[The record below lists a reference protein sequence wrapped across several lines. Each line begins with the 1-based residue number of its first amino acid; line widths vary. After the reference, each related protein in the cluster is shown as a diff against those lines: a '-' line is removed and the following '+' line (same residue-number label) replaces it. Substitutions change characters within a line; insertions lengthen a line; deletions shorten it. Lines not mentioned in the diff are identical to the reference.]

1 MRFMIEG
8 EAAGVAGPDA
18 VICLARFM
26 KEGEDAGV
34 TAAGTTG
41 TTGAATTVAFFLELF
56 LGGDRPEASGED
68 VAAASPE
75 NKFPIL

>member
-8 EAAGVAGPDA
+8 EAAGGAGPDA

-34 TAAGTTG
+34 TAAG

>member
-41 TTGAATTVAFFLELF
+41 ATGAAAIAFFLELF